1 MTSTKHIRHAS
12 QIFMLAV
19 LLVLPI
25 WAAAADSVGKL
36 LFAVRDV
43 QIQHADGSTSAGTKG
58 YELLEGDTVITG
70 EQGRAQ
76 LVMADGA
83 RIALKPNSRF
93 LIEQYQPPSESA
105 LAGEIVASAEK
116 GSGVLSLL
124 KGGMRAVSGEITKLN
139 PDGLSVKTP
148 VATMGIRGTDW
159 TAVLAGNPLRLLVGV
174 RDGQVR
180 ITNGLGKINVNAGEY
195 GSAGDGQS
203 PSLSLRQF
211 DELAGNDESPGEGE
225 NFGESDGTSSGDG
238 KTTNK
243 PKGAAPRSGSSG
255 GAAGSASGGSSEE
268 EESTEETS
276 EQHHAPVSGAG
287 SPPAGPPPAP
297 PASGPTLAN
306 PPESTEG
313 QNLEDPAE
321 VPTEG
326 AISQIGMVGSRDT
339 QTVVIGQRQNAAGE
353 FEKDGNGGLVRLT
366 TELVDGQ
373 QPLVS
378 ELSIVDGNGQQ
389 TAATFNLGADQASGF
404 IWGRWASG
412 SATITPP
419 PQGSDTLI
427 ELPDQQSIHWFSAT
441 DMAGEPLADITA
453 SASYILIGNTEP
465 TDANGNIG
473 VLGNANLDVNFSS
486 QVVDVSLQLGINNQ
500 NWSAAGTGSLTSG
513 GYLPFSGDNLN
524 GSITDGQTTIGTISG
539 QFEGAF
545 SPNVQQVA
553 GESVPAGAA
562 FAYGLQGTINQG
574 AINNTVTG
582 IAVVGNPQ
590 ITGGAPLGPVVEGG
604 P

>member
-19 LLVLPI
+19 LLVLPV

-58 YELLEGDTVITG
+58 YEILEGDTVITG

-243 PKGAAPRSGSSG
+243 PKGAAPRSGSTG
-255 GAAGSASGGSSEE
+255 GAAVSASGGSSEE
-268 EESTEETS
+268 EESTDETS

-326 AISQIGMVGSRDT
+326 AISQIGMVGSRDA

-353 FEKDGNGGLVRLT
+353 FEKDGNGGLERLT

-389 TAATFNLGADQASGF
+389 TAGTFNLGADQASGF

-419 PQGSDTLI
+419 PEGSDTLI
-427 ELPDQQSIHWFSAT
+427 ELPDQQSIHWFSAA

-453 SASYILIGNTEP
+453 SASYSLIGNTEP

-473 VLGNANLDVNFSS
+473 VLGSANLDVNFTS

-500 NWSAAGTGSLTSG
+500 NWSAAGTGNLTSG

-524 GSITDGQTTIGTISG
+524 GSITDGQTAIGTIAG

-574 AINNTVTG
+574 AINNSVTG

-590 ITGGAPLGPVVEGG
+590 ITGGAPLPR